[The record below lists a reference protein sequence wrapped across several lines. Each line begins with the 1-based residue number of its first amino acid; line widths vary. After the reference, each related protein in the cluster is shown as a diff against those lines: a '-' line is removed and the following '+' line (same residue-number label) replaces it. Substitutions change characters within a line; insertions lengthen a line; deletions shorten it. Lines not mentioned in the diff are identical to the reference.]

1 MSNRD
6 GAGHGSGSRASARG
20 LMALVLGLS
29 SAYMVAEA
37 VGGLATGSLALLAD
51 AGHMLSDV
59 LALALTLF
67 AMRAAVRPATATR
80 TFGHFRA
87 EVLAALANAVTLVV
101 VAGVVVAEAWRRLGE
116 PSAVDGAPMLAIAA
130 GGLVVN
136 LAGLWLLSRSRAVCL
151 NLRGAWLHVLG
162 DALGS
167 VGAISSGAL
176 VWALGWNWAGPWAS
190 AVICLLILRSALG
203 LLREA
208 LEVLMESAPSRFEVG
223 AVRRA
228 LLAIDGVA
236 AVHDLHVWSISTE
249 TASLSCHLVRRGEAL
264 EGAILSEARSRLVA
278 EFGIEHSTIQVEEEP
293 CPADFHE

>member
-1 MSNRD
+1 MKHEDR
-6 GAGHGSGSRASARG
+6 AGTGSGGRASARG
-20 LMALVLGLS
+20 RVALVLTLS
-29 SAYMVAEA
+29 SVYMIAEA

-51 AGHMLSDV
+51 AGHMFSDV

-67 AMRAAVRPATATR
+67 TMWAAARPATAAR

-87 EVLAALANAVTLVV
+87 EVLAALANAATLVV
-101 VAGVVVAEAWRRLGE
+101 VAGVVCTEAWQRLRE
-116 PSAVDGAPMLAIAA
+116 PPSVDGAPMLAIAA

-136 LAGLWLLSRSRAVCL
+136 LAGLWLLSRSRSVNL

-167 VGAISSGAL
+167 IGAIASGAL
-176 VWALGWNWAGPWAS
+176 VWAFGWNWADPVAS
-190 AVICLLILRSALG
+190 AVIGMLILRSALG

-208 LEVLMESAPSRFEVG
+208 LEVLMEGAPSRLEVG

-236 AVHDLHVWSISTE
+236 AVHDLHVWSISPE
-249 TASLSCHLVRRGEAL
+249 SASLSCHLVRRA
-264 EGAILSEARSRLVA
+264 GASDGTILREARSRLVA
-278 EFGIEHSTIQVEEEP
+278 EFGIEHSTIQVEEAP
-293 CPADFHE
+293 CPAASHE

>member
-1 MSNRD
+1 MPHRD
-6 GAGHGSGSRASARG
+6 AARHGSGARAAAQGRV
-20 LMALVLGLS
+20 ALVLGLS

-37 VGGLATGSLALLAD
+37 VGGLATRSLALLAD

-67 AMRAAVRPATATR
+67 AMRAAGRPATATR

-87 EVLAALANAVTLVV
+87 EVLAALANAATLVV
-101 VAGVVVAEAWRRLGE
+101 VAVVVIAEAWRRLRGPPE
-116 PSAVDGAPMLAIAA
+116 VDGAPMLAIAA
-130 GGLVVN
+130 GGLAVN
-136 LAGLWLLSRSRAVCL
+136 LVGMWLLSRSRAVNL

-167 VGAISSGAL
+167 VGAIASGAL
-176 VWALGWNWAGPWAS
+176 VWAFGWNWADPVAS
-190 AVICLLILRSALG
+190 AIIGLLILRSALG

-208 LEVLMESAPSRFEVG
+208 LEVLMEGAPSRLEVG

-249 TASLSCHLVRRGEAL
+249 TASLSCHLVRKAEAT

-278 EFGIEHSTIQVEEEP
+278 EFGIEHSTIQVEEVA
-293 CPADFHE
+293 CAAAFHE